1 MNESAAVFKPDDV
14 VVTLEGTEY
23 RLVYDLNSFCELE
36 KIYDSIDSLLSHL
49 LGAKKP
55 TLENVTCRNESVN
68 PEDIKI
74 GDESLI
80 DYVAKLTKTREI
92 KYSDTLNLFWAGCL
106 HDAAIFNGFNEI
118 TGYKIS
124 KAKLGSLITFSN
136 MREINVK
143 IVAAILRDLIP
154 KNAEAPDGTQD
165 SQDVQE
171 IQQAPTR
178 MVLHQ

>member
-1 MNESAAVFKPDDV
+1 MNESAAIFKPDDV
-14 VVTLEGTEY
+14 VVTLEGQDY

-36 KIYDSIDSLLSHL
+36 KIYDSIDSMLSQL

-55 TLENVTCRNESVN
+55 TLENLTYLAKPVN
-68 PEDIKI
+68 PEDIKV
-74 GDESLI
+74 GEETLV
-80 DYVAKLTKTREI
+80 DYVAKPTKSREI

-154 KNAEAPDGTQD
+154 KNVEAPDGTQD
-165 SQDVQE
+165 S
-171 IQQAPTR
+171 A
-178 MVLHQ
+178 VLHQ